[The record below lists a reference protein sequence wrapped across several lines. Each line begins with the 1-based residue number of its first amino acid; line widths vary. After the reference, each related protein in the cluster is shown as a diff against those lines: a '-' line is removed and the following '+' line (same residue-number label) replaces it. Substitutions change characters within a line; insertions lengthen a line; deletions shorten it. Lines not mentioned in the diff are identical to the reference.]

1 MKSNNSGLLLLAL
14 PLLGYWLGLTVF
26 SATAKL
32 IIGLAQPAAAEL
44 IVANSLSRCISPHA
58 HMEEIKPA
66 KLIQTC
72 RVFFFMHFARICML
86 VRAHV
91 EAFVSMCI
99 FTCHAPF
106 FSKILSSLVFSEL
119 SHGGFFFFFF
129 LSFFLSLC
137 PHGYIIEEDSS
148 RVCCK
153 IEGTRQRAEKLRL
166 TGTCVIE

>member
-1 MKSNNSGLLLLAL
+1 MKSNYSGLLLLAL
-14 PLLGYWLGLTVF
+14 LLLGYWLGLTVF

-58 HMEEIKPA
+58 HMEEIKLA

-72 RVFFFMHFARICML
+72 RFFHAHRWNLHVGASSSRSVRFHVHFHLTCPIFLQNFVFLSLVRIKPRCFFFP
-86 VRAHV
+86 
-91 EAFVSMCI
+91 S
-99 FTCHAPF
+99 
-106 FSKILSSLVFSEL
+106 SSSL
-119 SHGGFFFFFF
+119 
-129 LSFFLSLC
+129 FLSLC

-153 IEGTRQRAEKLRL
+153 IEGTR
-166 TGTCVIE
+166 

>member
-14 PLLGYWLGLTVF
+14 LLLGYWLSLTVF

-72 RVFFFMHFARICML
+72 RFFMHMNLHVGASSCTSVCFHVHFHLTCPIFLQNVVFLNL
-86 VRAHV
+86 VR
-91 EAFVSMCI
+91 MKPRC
-99 FTCHAPF
+99 
-106 FSKILSSLVFSEL
+106 
-119 SHGGFFFFFF
+119 FFFFFF
-129 LSFFLSLC
+129 LSFLSLC

-153 IEGTRQRAEKLRL
+153 IEGTR
-166 TGTCVIE
+166 